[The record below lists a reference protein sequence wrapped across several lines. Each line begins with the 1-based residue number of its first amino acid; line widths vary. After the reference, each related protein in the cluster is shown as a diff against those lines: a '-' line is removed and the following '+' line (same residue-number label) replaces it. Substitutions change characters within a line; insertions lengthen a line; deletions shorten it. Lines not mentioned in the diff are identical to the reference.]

1 MFNAN
6 QLAELIIKPA
16 LIDLIMYS
24 KEAVELL
31 LFTCAV
37 ESDGG
42 TYVKQL
48 SGPALGIYQMEP
60 NTYADIWTNYINKK
74 NDILMRLTH
83 SFDVNVMPSE
93 DRMIYD
99 LRFATAMT
107 RIHYERVY
115 VPLPKADDTDGLWK
129 YYKQYYN
136 TPNGKADYQRCIEA
150 YRRFKAS

>member
-1 MFNAN
+1 MLKAN

-16 LIDLIMYS
+16 LLDLIMYS

-37 ESDGG
+37 ESEGG
-42 TYVKQL
+42 TYLHQVN
-48 SGPALGIYQMEP
+48 GPALGIYQMEP

-83 SFDVNVMPSE
+83 NFECGRMPSE
-93 DRMIYD
+93 DRLIYD
-99 LRFATAMT
+99 LRYATAMA

-115 VPLPKADDTDGLWK
+115 VPLPKADDIDGIWK
-129 YYKQYYN
+129 YYKEYYN
-136 TPNGKADYQRCIEA
+136 TANGKSHYEQSIEA